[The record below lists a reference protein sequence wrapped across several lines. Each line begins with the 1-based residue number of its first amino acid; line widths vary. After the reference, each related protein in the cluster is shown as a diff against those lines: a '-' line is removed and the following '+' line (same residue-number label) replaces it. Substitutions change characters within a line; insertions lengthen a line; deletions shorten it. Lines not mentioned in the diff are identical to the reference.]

1 MPEKQNHI
9 TKQNEAIPD
18 FKRSR
23 WSLEIFPMVFDLL
36 LNVQGKT
43 HFQQKNHK
51 TPQIDK
57 INRKYTYLYKYKY
70 TLHTSKN

>member
-1 MPEKQNHI
+1 M
-9 TKQNEAIPD
+9 A
-18 FKRSR
+18 
-23 WSLEIFPMVFDLL
+23 FDLQ

-43 HFQQKNHK
+43 HLQQKNHK

-70 TLHTSKN
+70 NTSKN